1 MKEEAGLRKDLG
13 LWIGISIV
21 IGCVIGSGIFM
32 KPGRVIA
39 FSGNSTMALLAWLFG
54 GLITMAGG
62 LTIVEVATQ
71 IPKTGGLYTY
81 MEEVY
86 GKKVGYLCGFVQS
99 IFYGPAVIGGLGLY
113 FGALVTKLFGW
124 NSALGL
130 AIGIATVIF
139 LAGINLLGTKYGGFV
154 LTAATIG
161 KLVPVILIAVL
172 GIIKGNNGIL
182 NMASGADGAAL
193 GFGAAVLA
201 TLWAYDGWIEVG
213 YVAGEFKNPART
225 LPIAIIGG
233 IAAVIAAYLLV
244 NIALMHVIAAD
255 QIVKLGENSAPQ
267 AAMLLLG
274 NMGGKLIAVGIA
286 VSIFG
291 CLNGKILTY
300 PRVPY
305 AMALRDQIPYSSLF
319 AKIPEKFAT
328 PVAAT
333 LFQIIVAILMMML
346 SNPDDLTEMAV
357 FVIYIFYILGFF
369 AVFILRKRP
378 GMERRS
384 YSVPLFPL
392 IPIFAIAGASYI
404 LISTFM
410 SRPTDCLIALAI
422 AFVGVPLHA
431 FFGRRKA
438 AAESAVGS

>member
-1 MKEEAGLRKDLG
+1 MREEAGLKKNLG

-39 FSGNSTMALLAWLFG
+39 FSGNSTMALIAWLFG

-113 FGALVTKLFGW
+113 FGVLVTKLFGW
-124 NSALGL
+124 NSSLGL
-130 AIGIATVIF
+130 WIGIAAVIF
-139 LAGINLLGTKYGGFV
+139 LAVINMLGTKYGGFV
-154 LTAATIG
+154 QAAATIG
-161 KLVPVILIAVL
+161 KLVPIVLIAVL
-172 GIIKGNNGIL
+172 GIVMGNNGIF
-182 NMASGADGAAL
+182 NMASGADAATAS
-193 GFGAAVLA
+193 FGAAVLA
-201 TLWAYDGWIEVG
+201 TLWAYDGWIDVG
-213 YVAGEFKNPART
+213 YVSGEFRNPSKN

-233 IAAVIAAYLLV
+233 IATVMAAYLLV
-244 NIALMHVIAAD
+244 NIALMHVIPAD

-267 AAMLLLG
+267 AALLLLG
-274 NMGGKLIAVGIA
+274 NLGGKLIAVGIA

-305 AMALRDQIPYSSLF
+305 AMALHDQIPCSSFF
-319 AKIPEKFAT
+319 ARIPKKFAT

-333 LFQIIVAILMMML
+333 LLQITVAISMMML

-369 AVFILRKRP
+369 AVFVLRKRS
-378 GMERRS
+378 GMKGRS
-384 YSVPLFPL
+384 YSVPLFPF

-410 SRPTDCLIALAI
+410 SRPTDCLIALAL
-422 AFVGVPLHA
+422 AFAGVPIHA
-431 FFGRRKA
+431 FFNRRKA
-438 AAESAVGS
+438 GAENAVGS